1 MQESV
6 RGILFRYGLSFARAR
21 TGALRP
27 LGLSL
32 ALAAASF
39 SALGC
44 AHNPKAVRGSDTPG
58 LDHAAM
64 GTGLDRRDLSQML
77 RENVEAMKSAR
88 VVQVWTSDN
97 NPPVTVLPIRNETSE
112 HIDSALGAL
121 ISEVETNLINNFPVR
136 MISIESQK
144 TLMEEIQRQQ
154 HSEGAFDPTQVASWG
169 KQLGARYVVTGKVY
183 STDERAPNA
192 HRVQYYLFI
201 RVISVETSEI
211 LFQNEAAVTKAI
223 L

>member
-1 MQESV
+1 MQGSGHV
-6 RGILFRYGLSFARAR
+6 KLFRYGR
-21 TGALRP
+21 
-27 LGLSL
+27 
-32 ALAAASF
+32 
-39 SALGC
+39 ALGMVAALLGASLSAAC
-44 AHNPKAVRGSDTPG
+44 SHNPKAVRGSDTPG

-77 RENVEAMKSAR
+77 RENIAAMKTSR
-88 VVQVWTSDN
+88 VVQVWSADN
-97 NPPVTVLPIRNETSE
+97 NPPVSVLPIRNETSE

-136 MISIESQK
+136 MISLESQK
-144 TLMEEIQRQQ
+144 QLMEEIQRQQ
-154 HSEGAFDPTQVASWG
+154 HSEGAFDPAQVASWG

-192 HRVQYYLFI
+192 RRVQYYLFI
-201 RVISVETSEI
+201 RVVSVETSEI

>member
-1 MQESV
+1 MMQTSV
-6 RGILFRYGLSFARAR
+6 QGRLFGHARKLAMAAVLLS
-21 TGALRP
+21 T
-27 LGLSL
+27 SL
-32 ALAAASF
+32 P
-39 SALGC
+39 ALGC
-44 AHNPKAVRGSDTPG
+44 AGPKAVRGSDTPG

-77 RENVEAMKSAR
+77 RENIEAMRTSR
-88 VVQVWTSDN
+88 VVQVWTADN

-144 TLMEEIQRQQ
+144 QLMEEIQRQQ
-154 HSEGAFDPTQVASWG
+154 HSEGAFDPAQVASWG

-192 HRVQYYLFI
+192 RRVQYYLFI
-201 RVISVETSEI
+201 RVVSVETSEI
-211 LFQNEAAVTKAI
+211 LFQKEAAVTKAI
-223 L
+223 I